1 MSKSNVPY
9 CMKCRRMQHYFAW
22 CHLWGKKE
30 KTSLPSKPCHNALFT
45 YNFYFIKILF
55 KNSSFDVGIKFYYAL
70 LCIYIKVNSVP
81 RISSLFS
88 IQTLMSIFFH
98 ITLVPVRA

>member
-1 MSKSNVPY
+1 
-9 CMKCRRMQHYFAW
+9 MQEEATLF
-22 CHLWGKKE
+22 CVVSFMGKKE

-45 YNFYFIKILF
+45 YYFYFIKVLI
-55 KNSSFDVGIKFYYAL
+55 KNSSFDVGIKFYHVL
-70 LCIYIKVNSVP
+70 LCIYIKVNGVP